1 MSKEQVDWKKK
12 YKEAAIELE
21 RFENDTTLDSLR
33 SVLSHLVLG
42 LQGNSVEL
50 DKQLDSLRS
59 NLHSE
64 QKTALPRKL
73 VSDLETQI
81 RNMDQSRDKALKDV
95 TSAILDWVKQLRSA
109 VDVSS
114 QSNSE
119 LAELERMVPD
129 SVEKIY
135 RLPLLIKQLLDLQ
148 SGLLKPDTLVEPE
161 DHVSHAD
168 PSITPAN
175 LAVEADLSLIGAE
188 LIQLVRI
195 LELDEGARKQGTTLI
210 KRIERELSLETLGD
224 ILGSVVELAQASSQN
239 TNEDFENYLVNLNS
253 QLSEVQTFLQES
265 HHEQSVAGDAHKLL
279 DQQVREDVSSIRH
292 AVKNTHDLGELKMS
306 VASQLAGIVRA
317 MDEFKRGEE
326 EREGRLQ
333 ERYDALVSRV
343 SEMEQETSRVKAHME
358 EEKLKARTDA
368 LTGLPNRAAYNDH
381 MTNEFERWSR
391 YQQGFSV
398 AIGDLDFFKRI
409 NDNYGHLA
417 GDKVLRLV
425 AKVLSKNLRSSDFIS
440 RFGGEEFVILLPS
453 TELAEATKAVEKLRE
468 SISRSPFNFH
478 GEPVTITM
486 SFGVAQAQEGDTAE
500 SLFERAD
507 AALYT
512 AKQNGRN
519 QVSVG

>member
-1 MSKEQVDWKKK
+1 MSKDQVDWKKK

-21 RFENDTTLDSLR
+21 KLESDTTADSLR

-42 LQGNSVEL
+42 LQGNSAEL
-50 DKQLDSLRS
+50 DTELNSLKDK
-59 NLHSE
+59 LHSD
-64 QKTALPRKL
+64 QNNAIPKTL
-73 VSDLETQI
+73 VQNIETQI
-81 RNMDQSRDKALKDV
+81 RNMDQSRDEALKDV
-95 TSAILDWVKQLRSA
+95 TASILDWVKQLRTAIDSA
-109 VDVSS
+109 S
-114 QSNSE
+114 QANRE

-148 SGLLKPDTLVEPE
+148 SGVL
-161 DHVSHAD
+161 A
-168 PSITPAN
+168 PSVYGDEEKQ
-175 LAVEADLSLIGAE
+175 AVEHEALPAANSVVDIDLSLIGAE
-188 LIQLVRI
+188 LIQLIRI
-195 LELDEGARKQGTTLI
+195 LKLDNNAAKESRVLI
-210 KRIERELSLETLGD
+210 KRIERELSIETLGD
-224 ILGSVVELAQASSQN
+224 LISSVIELAQSSSQS
-239 TNEDFENYLVNLNS
+239 TNEDFESYLVNLNS

-265 HHEQSVAGDAHKLL
+265 HQEQSVAGEAHKQL
-279 DQQVREDVSSIRH
+279 DQQVRNDVSSIRH

-326 EREGRLQ
+326 EREERLQ
-333 ERYDALVSRV
+333 IRYDALVTRV
-343 SEMEQETSRVKAHME
+343 SEMEEETSRVKAHME

-381 MTNEFERWSR
+381 MAKEFERWSR

-398 AIGDLDFFKRI
+398 AVGDLDFFKRI

-425 AKVLSKNLRSSDFIS
+425 AKVLSKSLRSSDFIS

-453 TELAEATKAVEKLRE
+453 TEVTEAKKAIEKLRK
-468 SISRSPFNFH
+468 SICRSPFNFH

-486 SFGVAQAQEGDTAE
+486 SFGVTQTQEGDTSE

-519 QVSVG
+519 QVCVG